1 MRGAGV
7 ISFLLMLTLAIFA
20 YAEASPFQMLAGQM
34 FAGQSHSS
42 EEYSRANRSSSKSA
56 SCNLGR
62 HWSPQY
68 GKCVR
73 TVTYVAD

>member
-20 YAEASPFQMLAGQM
+20 YAEASPFQLFTGL
-34 FAGQSHSS
+34 SS
-42 EEYSRANRSSSKSA
+42 SSDEGYRSSRYSAKSA
-56 SCNLGR
+56 NCNLGR

-73 TVTYVAD
+73 TVAYVAN